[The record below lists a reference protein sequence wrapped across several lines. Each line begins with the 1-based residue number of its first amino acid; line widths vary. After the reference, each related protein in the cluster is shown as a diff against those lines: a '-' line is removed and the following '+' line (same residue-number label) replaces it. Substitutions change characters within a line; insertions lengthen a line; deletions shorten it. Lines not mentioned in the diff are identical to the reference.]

1 MYEYRSGIGQMPG
14 KPHKL
19 LYELYYYEL
28 ARFESNYFEHVVCII
43 FHATSWPLDSMNSH
57 VRIQNTLQAH
67 EILYNLYAKSM
78 HQQHRKKKYVV
89 VSVEEPD
96 RRAQI
101 AGFYL
106 MRLPLKPKLCR
117 SSAHFNASSLI
128 RSHNKKS
135 NANVKSAS
143 AQSECLWNMFTKII
157 FRLLEKATGFVGC
170 CIPCISGGRLVSYDD
185 CRKWFCSLGRR
196 HCDSVYCFS
205 LFPALSFF
213 SAFLQCGP
221 YLLLVCLW
229 IIVYM
234 VHPRVG
240 LVWSCMAAACHRFSN
255 FWSLFNI
262 SLLTVHSVEGS
273 GRASIFLYVHTSR
286 KNESIEF
293 MTKSNHENAFF
304 KRKSLLPWWS
314 DWRASILQLLSEYP
328 TRRHLIQ
335 SHHFM

>member
-57 VRIQNTLQAH
+57 ARIQNTLQAH

-157 FRLLEKATGFVGC
+157 PISTFGESNGFCELLHSVYIGRSVGFVWRLSKVVLFARTQALRFRLLLL
-170 CIPCISGGRLVSYDD
+170 PISGPLIFFG
-185 CRKWFCSLGRR
+185 
-196 HCDSVYCFS
+196 
-205 LFPALSFF
+205 F
-213 SAFLQCGP
+213 SAVWAISIARVF
-221 YLLLVCLW
+221 VDNS
-229 IIVYM
+229 
-234 VHPRVG
+234 VHGSSKSWPRVE
-240 LVWSCMAAACHRFSN
+240 LH
-255 FWSLFNI
+255 
-262 SLLTVHSVEGS
+262 GS
-273 GRASIFLYVHTSR
+273 RLPSIF
-286 KNESIEF
+286 EF
-293 MTKSNHENAFF
+293 LEFVQHIAVDCT
-304 KRKSLLPWWS
+304 
-314 DWRASILQLLSEYP
+314 
-328 TRRHLIQ
+328 
-335 SHHFM
+335 